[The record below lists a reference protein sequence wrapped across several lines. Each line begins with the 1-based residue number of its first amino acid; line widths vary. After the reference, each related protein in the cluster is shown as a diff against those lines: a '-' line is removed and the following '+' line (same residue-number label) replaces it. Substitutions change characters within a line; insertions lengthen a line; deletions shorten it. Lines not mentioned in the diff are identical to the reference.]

1 MCLSGHLLSVFLDEL
16 VRDNRK
22 CSRVSSGFPITESQG
37 SDVEAN
43 PFQVVFQSTVLVV
56 FRTLIFRSVDG
67 LNCVPFLFL
76 SFFFVL
82 FFSLFPDQSLP
93 ELFFSFSL
101 SLFFFWGGGG
111 GWGGGVVVGFLLGLY
126 LLSPLIFKVFGFYNI
141 LINTRFYPPKKC

>member
-1 MCLSGHLLSVFLDEL
+1 MCLSGRLLSVFLHEL

-37 SDVEAN
+37 SDVEAS
-43 PFQVVFQSTVLVV
+43 PFQVVFRSTVLVV
-56 FRTLIFRSVDG
+56 CRTLIFRSVDG

-93 ELFFSFSL
+93 EIFSSFFF
-101 SLFFFWGGGG
+101 LFFFSSFFGESRVGM
-111 GWGGGVVVGFLLGLY
+111 GWGWGFCLAFISY
-126 LLSPLIFKVFGFYNI
+126 SPSFSRFLVFIIF
-141 LINTRFYPPKKC
+141 